1 MTVPT
6 PNDPVPPVSPA
17 AAQRGYRHWTII
29 GIGAAV
35 LIIVFLVS
43 R

>member
-1 MTVPT
+1 MP
-6 PNDPVPPVSPA
+6 PDDPKA
-17 AAQRGYRHWTII
+17 AAVQRGYRHWTII
-29 GIGAAV
+29 GIAAVV

>member
-1 MTVPT
+1 MSSDEPRPEAT
-6 PNDPVPPVSPA
+6 
-17 AAQRGYRHWTII
+17 QRGYRHWTVI
-29 GIGAAV
+29 GIGAAI

>member
-1 MTVPT
+1 MP
-6 PNDPVPPVSPA
+6 PDDPRA
-17 AAQRGYRHWTII
+17 AAVQRGYRHWTVI
-29 GIGAAV
+29 GIGAAL

>member
-1 MTVPT
+1 MP
-6 PNDPVPPVSPA
+6 PDDPRAA

>member
-17 AAQRGYRHWTII
+17 ATQRGYRHWTII
-29 GIGAAV
+29 GIGVSV

>member
-1 MTVPT
+1 VAPSDDPSPPVPT
-6 PNDPVPPVSPA
+6 A
-17 AAQRGYRHWTII
+17 AAQRGYRDWTII

-35 LIIVFLVS
+35 LIVVFLLS